1 MPSRPDAVTADL
13 GLPPTIARALDE
25 FVAQAREAFGDDL
38 VSLVLYGSAA
48 EGRLRATSDVNL
60 IAILSA
66 FKQAAVDLLREPLR
80 LAQAAVRLDV
90 MFLLESEIPD
100 AETAFAAKFADVGR
114 RHKVLHGRDVFANRQ
129 VPRDAAIFRLKQVLL
144 NIILRWRN
152 AYALRGGRE
161 EALVRAVAE
170 AAGPLRSMAAT
181 LLELEDGQVRAPK
194 PALEEIAAALPGHES
209 RDAVARISEARDT
222 GVLPVGTA
230 GPALLVLI
238 QVAEAMRQRARA
250 LA

>member
-1 MPSRPDAVTADL
+1 
-13 GLPPTIARALDE
+13 
-25 FVAQAREAFGDDL
+25 
-38 VSLVLYGSAA
+38 
-48 EGRLRATSDVNL
+48 
-60 IAILSA
+60 
-66 FKQAAVDLLREPLR
+66 
-80 LAQAAVRLDV
+80 VRLDV
-90 MFLLESEIPD
+90 MFLLESEIAD

-114 RHKVLHGRDVFANRQ
+114 RHKVLYGRDVFADRQ

-152 AYALRGGRE
+152 TYALRGGRD

-181 LLELEDGQVRAPK
+181 LLELEDGKVRAPK
-194 PALEEIAAALPGHES
+194 PALEEIATALSGHEA

-222 GVLPVGTA
+222 GLLPVGTA
-230 GPALLVLI
+230 GATLLVLI
-238 QVAEAMRQRARA
+238 QIAEAMRQRARS

>member
-1 MPSRPDAVTADL
+1 MPSRPDPVTADL
-13 GLPPTIARALDE
+13 GLPPEIARALDE
-25 FVAQAREAFGDDL
+25 FVAQAREAFGADL

-66 FKQAAVDLLREPLR
+66 FKQEAVDLLREPLR

-90 MFLLESEIPD
+90 MFLLESEIAD

-114 RHKVLHGRDVFANRQ
+114 RHKVLYGRDVFENRH

-144 NIILRWRN
+144 NIVLRWRN
-152 AYALRGGRE
+152 TYALRGGRD

-181 LLELEDGQVRAPK
+181 LLELEDGKVRGPK
-194 PALEEIAAALPGHES
+194 PALEEIAAAQPGHEA
-209 RDAVARISEARDT
+209 RDAVAHISEARDT
-222 GVLPVGTA
+222 GVLPVGSA
-230 GPALLVLI
+230 GPTLLVLI
-238 QVAEAMRQRARA
+238 QIAEALRQRARA
-250 LA
+250 LS

>member
-13 GLPPTIARALDE
+13 GLPPAVSRALDE
-25 FVAQAREAFGDDL
+25 MVAQAREAFGADL
-38 VSLVLYGSAA
+38 LSVVLYGSAA
-48 EGRLRATSDVNL
+48 EGRLRTTSDLNL
-60 IAILSA
+60 ILVLSA
-66 FKQAAVDLLREPLR
+66 FRQAAADALREPLR

-100 AETAFAAKFADVGR
+100 AETAFAAKFADIGR
-114 RHKVLHGRDVFANRQ
+114 RHQVLYGKDVFANRQ

-144 NIILRWRN
+144 NIVLRWRN
-152 AYALRGGRE
+152 VYALRGGRE

-181 LLELEDGQVRAPK
+181 VLELEDGKTRAPK
-194 PALEEIAAALPGHES
+194 PALEEVAAALPGHEA
-209 RDAVARISEARDT
+209 REAVARISEARDT

-230 GPALLVLI
+230 GPTLLVLI
-238 QVAEAMRQRARA
+238 GIAESLRQRARA